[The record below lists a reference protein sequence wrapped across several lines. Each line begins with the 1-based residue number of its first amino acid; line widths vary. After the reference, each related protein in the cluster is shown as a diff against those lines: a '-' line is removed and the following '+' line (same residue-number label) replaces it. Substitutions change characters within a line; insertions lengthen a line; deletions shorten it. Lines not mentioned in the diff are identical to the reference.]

1 MKLSVTSWS
10 FPQCNLKECIGI
22 SKLLSINAIDIGYFY
37 KSSIDKKKLLEDHKN
52 IINKLNKYEI
62 DYSNLYHLFGN
73 SLADRNLAIKDS
85 LEQNSKDL
93 EIVSK
98 FCKELNIGSIFILPG
113 IINKDQS
120 RKDAFENSSYSLK
133 KLRDLC
139 LKNNI
144 ELLFEPHVHS
154 FLESPEHTLELINAT
169 DGMKIVLDYAHF
181 TCLGWTQ
188 YQTDVLIQHA
198 GHIHLRQAKSGFL
211 QTKLEEGTINFQA
224 ILGKLKEIKYKNYL
238 SIEYVHQDY
247 MNTLYEDVLSETIKM
262 RDLIN
267 NWKGK

>member
-1 MKLSVTSWS
+1 M
-10 FPQCNLKECIGI
+10 
-22 SKLLSINAIDIGYFY
+22 
-37 KSSIDKKKLLEDHKN
+37 
-52 IINKLNKYEI
+52 
-62 DYSNLYHLFGN
+62 
-73 SLADRNLAIKDS
+73 
-85 LEQNSKDL
+85 
-93 EIVSK
+93 
-98 FCKELNIGSIFILPG
+98 
-113 IINKDQS
+113 
-120 RKDAFENSSYSLK
+120 
-133 KLRDLC
+133 C

-188 YQTDVLIQHA
+188 YQTDLLIQYA

-224 ILGKLKEIKYKNYL
+224 ILGKLKEIKNKNYL